1 VGQGHAATLSDA
13 PKTSAPQVE
22 GGRGTLDG
30 VEHPAPAKRAKHL
43 MDPANP
49 VRQVN
54 DRALTRVQ
62 RTVASALATTT
73 ILHLSAGLIIAAV
86 FIDTEHDAARIG
98 LNLIAGAFA
107 VIAIGVG
114 FAIHGR
120 NPVSPWLLLGLV
132 VVAIGLGLTYGL

>member
-1 VGQGHAATLSDA
+1 
-13 PKTSAPQVE
+13 
-22 GGRGTLDG
+22 
-30 VEHPAPAKRAKHL
+30 

-49 VRQVN
+49 VRPVN

-62 RTVASALATTT
+62 RTVASVLATTT
-73 ILHLSAGLIIAAV
+73 ILHLSAGLIIAAMFV
-86 FIDTEHDAARIG
+86 ADDQTAAQVG

-120 NPVSPWLLLGLV
+120 NPISAWLLLGV
-132 VVAIGLGLTYGL
+132 VVAGLGLGLTFGL

>member
-1 VGQGHAATLSDA
+1 VEDEA
-13 PKTSAPQVE
+13 PV
-22 GGRGTLDG
+22 
-30 VEHPAPAKRAKHL
+30 KRPRHL

-54 DRALTRVQ
+54 DRSLTRVQ

-73 ILHLSAGLIIAAV
+73 ILHLSAGLIIAAAFV
-86 FIDTEHDAARIG
+86 DDDHTPARVG

-120 NPVSPWLLLGLV
+120 NPVSPWLLLG
-132 VVAIGLGLTYGL
+132 VAVAGIGLAITFGL

>member
-1 VGQGHAATLSDA
+1 
-13 PKTSAPQVE
+13 
-22 GGRGTLDG
+22 
-30 VEHPAPAKRAKHL
+30 

-54 DRALTRVQ
+54 DRSLTRVQ
-62 RTVASALATTT
+62 RTVASVLATTT

-86 FIDTEHDAARIG
+86 FVDDDQTPARVG

-107 VIAIGVG
+107 AIAVGVG

-120 NPVSPWLLLGLV
+120 NPLSPWLLMGVLV
-132 VVAIGLGLTYGL
+132 AAIGLGVTFGL

>member
-1 VGQGHAATLSDA
+1 
-13 PKTSAPQVE
+13 
-22 GGRGTLDG
+22 
-30 VEHPAPAKRAKHL
+30 

-49 VRQVN
+49 VRTVN

-62 RTVASALATTT
+62 RTVASVLATTT

-86 FIDTEHDAARIG
+86 FVDDGQTAARVG

-120 NPVSPWLLLGLV
+120 NPVSPWLLLGV
-132 VVAIGLGLTYGL
+132 VVAGLGLGLTFSI

>member
-1 VGQGHAATLSDA
+1 M
-13 PKTSAPQVE
+13 E
-22 GGRGTLDG
+22 N
-30 VEHPAPAKRAKHL
+30 PAPVKRAKHL

-49 VRQVN
+49 VRTVN

-62 RTVASALATTT
+62 RTVASVLATTT

-86 FIDTEHDAARIG
+86 FVADDQTAARIG

-120 NPVSPWLLLGLV
+120 NPLSPWLLLGA
-132 VVAIGLGLTYGL
+132 VVAGIGLGLTFGL

>member
-1 VGQGHAATLSDA
+1 MEE
-13 PKTSAPQVE
+13 SAPV
-22 GGRGTLDG
+22 
-30 VEHPAPAKRAKHL
+30 KRPKHL

-49 VRQVN
+49 VRTVN

-62 RTVASALATTT
+62 RTVASVLATTT

-86 FIDTEHDAARIG
+86 FIDTEHTAARVG

-107 VIAIGVG
+107 VIALGVG

-120 NPVSPWLLLGLV
+120 NPLSPWLLTGI
-132 VVAIGLGLTYGL
+132 VVAGIGLALTFGL

>member
-1 VGQGHAATLSDA
+1 
-13 PKTSAPQVE
+13 
-22 GGRGTLDG
+22 
-30 VEHPAPAKRAKHL
+30 

-54 DRALTRVQ
+54 DRSLTRVQ
-62 RTVASALATTT
+62 RTVASVLATTT

-86 FIDTEHDAARIG
+86 FIEGENTAARVG

-107 VIAIGVG
+107 VIAVGVG

-120 NPVSPWLLLGLV
+120 NPLSPWLLLG
-132 VVAIGLGLTYGL
+132 VAVAGIGLALTFA

>member
-1 VGQGHAATLSDA
+1 MEDQ
-13 PKTSAPQVE
+13 
-22 GGRGTLDG
+22 
-30 VEHPAPAKRAKHL
+30 APAKRARHL

-49 VRQVN
+49 VRTVN

-86 FIDTEHDAARIG
+86 FVETEHTAARVG

-120 NPVSPWLLLGLV
+120 SPVSPWLALGV
-132 VVAIGLGLTYGL
+132 VVAGIGLALTFGL

>member
-1 VGQGHAATLSDA
+1 MDI
-13 PKTSAPQVE
+13 
-22 GGRGTLDG
+22 
-30 VEHPAPAKRAKHL
+30 VEHAPPKRARHL

-54 DRALTRVQ
+54 DRSLTRVQ
-62 RTVASALATTT
+62 RTVASVLATTT

-86 FIDTEHDAARIG
+86 FVGDEFVAARVG

-107 VIAIGVG
+107 VIAVGVG

-120 NPVSPWLLLGLV
+120 HPLSPWLL
-132 VVAIGLGLTYGL
+132 IGLLVAGIGLAITFA

>member
-1 VGQGHAATLSDA
+1 MED
-13 PKTSAPQVE
+13 
-22 GGRGTLDG
+22 
-30 VEHPAPAKRAKHL
+30 PAPVKRARHL
-43 MDPANP
+43 MDPNNP

-73 ILHLSAGLIIAAV
+73 ILHLSAGLVIAAIFV
-86 FIDTEHDAARIG
+86 DTDHTAARVG

-120 NPVSPWLLLGLV
+120 NPLSPWLLLGV
-132 VVAIGLGLTYGL
+132 VVAGVGLGLTFGL

>member
-1 VGQGHAATLSDA
+1 MGAVEA
-13 PKTSAPQVE
+13 PP
-22 GGRGTLDG
+22 
-30 VEHPAPAKRAKHL
+30 KRARHL

-54 DRALTRVQ
+54 DRSLTRVQ
-62 RTVASALATTT
+62 RTVASVLATTT

-86 FIDTEHDAARIG
+86 FIEGEYTAARVG

-107 VIAIGVG
+107 VIAVGVG

-120 NPVSPWLLLGLV
+120 NPLSPWLILG
-132 VVAIGLGLTYGL
+132 VAVAGIGLALTFA

>member
-1 VGQGHAATLSDA
+1 
-13 PKTSAPQVE
+13 
-22 GGRGTLDG
+22 
-30 VEHPAPAKRAKHL
+30 

-49 VRQVN
+49 VRPVN

-62 RTVASALATTT
+62 RTVASVLATTT
-73 ILHLSAGLIIAAV
+73 ILHLSAGLILAAV
-86 FIDTEHDAARIG
+86 FVDDDQTAARVG

-120 NPVSPWLLLGLV
+120 KPLSPWLLMGV
-132 VVAIGLGLTYGL
+132 VVAGLGLAITFGR

>member
-1 VGQGHAATLSDA
+1 
-13 PKTSAPQVE
+13 
-22 GGRGTLDG
+22 
-30 VEHPAPAKRAKHL
+30 
-43 MDPANP
+43 MDPNNP

-62 RTVASALATTT
+62 RTVASVLATTT

-86 FIDTEHDAARIG
+86 FVDDGATAARIG

-114 FAIHGR
+114 LAIHGR
-120 NPVSPWLLLGLV
+120 NPLSPWLLLGA
-132 VVAIGLGLTYGL
+132 VVAGIGLVLTFTL

>member
-1 VGQGHAATLSDA
+1 MDDVEQA
-13 PKTSAPQVE
+13 PP
-22 GGRGTLDG
+22 
-30 VEHPAPAKRAKHL
+30 KRARHL

-54 DRALTRVQ
+54 DRSLTRVQ
-62 RTVASALATTT
+62 RTVASVLATTT

-86 FIDTEHDAARIG
+86 FVDDEFVAARVG

-107 VIAIGVG
+107 VIAVGVG

-120 NPVSPWLLLGLV
+120 NPVSPWLLTGLL
-132 VVAIGLGLTYGL
+132 VAGIGLTITFA

>member
-1 VGQGHAATLSDA
+1 
-13 PKTSAPQVE
+13 VE
-22 GGRGTLDG
+22 N
-30 VEHPAPAKRAKHL
+30 PAPAKRPRHL

-49 VRQVN
+49 VRTVN

-62 RTVASALATTT
+62 RTVASVLATTT

-86 FIDTEHDAARIG
+86 FVDTDHTPARVG

-120 NPVSPWLLLGLV
+120 NPLSPWLLLGAV
-132 VVAIGLGLTYGL
+132 VAAIGLAITFRP

>member
-1 VGQGHAATLSDA
+1 MVV
-13 PKTSAPQVE
+13 VE
-22 GGRGTLDG
+22 Q
-30 VEHPAPAKRAKHL
+30 APAKRARHL

-54 DRALTRVQ
+54 DRSLTRVQ
-62 RTVASALATTT
+62 RTVASVLATTT

-86 FIDTEHDAARIG
+86 FVDDEFVAARVG

-107 VIAIGVG
+107 VIAVGVG

-120 NPVSPWLLLGLV
+120 KPLSPWLLLGLAV
-132 VVAIGLGLTYGL
+132 AAIGLAFTFS

>member
-1 VGQGHAATLSDA
+1 MVVVEQA
-13 PKTSAPQVE
+13 PT
-22 GGRGTLDG
+22 
-30 VEHPAPAKRAKHL
+30 KRARHL

-54 DRALTRVQ
+54 DRSLTRVQ
-62 RTVASALATTT
+62 RTVASVLATTT

-86 FIDTEHDAARIG
+86 FIDDEFVAARVG

-107 VIAIGVG
+107 VIAVGVG

-120 NPVSPWLLLGLV
+120 KPLSPWLLLGLAV
-132 VVAIGLGLTYGL
+132 AAIGLAFTFS

>member
-1 VGQGHAATLSDA
+1 MEDVEA
-13 PKTSAPQVE
+13 PP
-22 GGRGTLDG
+22 
-30 VEHPAPAKRAKHL
+30 KRARHL

-54 DRALTRVQ
+54 DRSLTRVQ
-62 RTVASALATTT
+62 RTVASVLATTT

-86 FIDTEHDAARIG
+86 FVEDEFVAARVG

-107 VIAIGVG
+107 VIAIAVG

-120 NPVSPWLLLGLV
+120 KPLSPWLLMGLL
-132 VVAIGLGLTYGL
+132 VAGIGLAFTF

>member
-1 VGQGHAATLSDA
+1 MDDVEQA
-13 PKTSAPQVE
+13 PV
-22 GGRGTLDG
+22 
-30 VEHPAPAKRAKHL
+30 KRARHL

-54 DRALTRVQ
+54 DRSLTRVQ

-86 FIDTEHDAARIG
+86 FIDDEFIAARVG

-107 VIAIGVG
+107 VIAVGVG

-120 NPVSPWLLLGLV
+120 NPVSPWLLTGLL
-132 VVAIGLGLTYGL
+132 VAGIGLTVTFG

>member
-1 VGQGHAATLSDA
+1 MPPTVAEPTKRATGDRSPPPTWDDG
-13 PKTSAPQVE
+13 PVE
-22 GGRGTLDG
+22 
-30 VEHPAPAKRAKHL
+30 APAKRARHL

-54 DRALTRVQ
+54 DRSLTRVQ
-62 RTVASALATTT
+62 RTVGSALATTT

-86 FIDTEHDAARIG
+86 FIDDEFVAARVG

-107 VIAIGVG
+107 VIAVGVG

-120 NPVSPWLLLGLV
+120 NPLSPWLLTGV
-132 VVAIGLGLTYGL
+132 VVAGIGLAVTFA